1 MSDEPA
7 LDQFIPPYTSGEER
21 ESRATAEAA
30 RGYLGELRAFLAERQ
45 RQGDSGNAV
54 NVLHS
59 DAIDRLLRRLFEVAE
74 FTYYADEGEFDA
86 RVSIAA
92 VGGFARRE
100 MAIGSDVDL
109 LFLHDG
115 DEVSP
120 YAARIAEWIQYCLWD
135 AGLEVGAA
143 LRNLDETIAMGQEDL
158 TAKTTV
164 LGARFLAGDATL
176 FHEFTTAVR
185 DRLIPDVGA
194 FVQELQELWQAR
206 HSKFG
211 DSLYLLQPNI
221 KEGAGGLRDYH
232 TAWWAVRATEPRFQ
246 GLDDLLH
253 VGLLTESEM
262 AQYRNGLQFLWRVRN
277 QLHLSTKRKT
287 DQMSFELQESLA
299 ERLGLGLGPGP
310 GGELP
315 VERFMREYYLHAR
328 AVQTFS
334 EIVLE
339 QCAARTRPNRG
350 TSETKPAEDGF
361 RVAVD
366 HLEIPHAAHL
376 RENPVRLLTAF
387 AIAQDHDVPLSRT
400 ARRYIREHLHLIDE
414 DFQKDPEAAAALL
427 RILGAPTRVMR
438 TLMVMNEVGLL
449 GRYLP
454 EWEHIV
460 CRWQHVIYHT
470 YTVDV
475 HSIFLVEELRRLWRG
490 KYEQALPELTE
501 LVRNVPDLPALYLG
515 CLLHDIGKGMGG
527 DHSNKGADMAEQC
540 CERLGLDADR
550 TRRVVFVVR
559 WHLLMSHVAQRRDLA
574 DPKVIVD
581 LAQTCGDRENL
592 HNLYLA
598 TFADM
603 RASSTSAWTEW
614 RYELLKELFERTSEF
629 LESGGDDPRFAQS
642 QIDARVE
649 TRRAQAARELQALGV
664 AEARVHEF
672 FEMMPRR
679 YFISHTPRQIARHAR
694 VVLSLGPERAQA
706 SAVRTMRGGFSE
718 YILCTR
724 DARRLYS
731 DVAGSLTAVGIN
743 ILGSNVYTTRTGLAL
758 EIYRV
763 STPDG
768 GEAEQQVTWDRLEEV
783 VADVL
788 QGRALVDTLI
798 AQRGRPV
805 GRPQSP
811 SRAPAHVQIRND
823 VSDFYTVV
831 DVTADDR
838 PGLLYDLTRTLAG
851 HDLEIFISKATTV
864 LDQVADTFYIK
875 GPAAKKI
882 TNPDDLVE
890 LEDELTLAARGEA
903 QATEEPRNGS

>member
-1 MSDEPA
+1 MSAHGEPS
-7 LDQFIPPYTSGEER
+7 LDHFIPPYASGDER
-21 ESRATAEAA
+21 ESRETAAAA
-30 RGYLGELRAFLAERQ
+30 RGYLAELRSFLAERQ
-45 RQGDSGNAV
+45 RMGDSGQTVNMLHADAV
-54 NVLHS
+54 
-59 DAIDRLLRRLFEVAE
+59 DRLLRRLYEVAE
-74 FTYYADEGEFDA
+74 FAYYADEGELDA

-92 VGGFARRE
+92 VGGYARRE

-115 DEVSP
+115 AEISP

-143 LRNLDETIAMGQEDL
+143 LRNLDETIALGHEDL
-158 TAKTTV
+158 TAKTTI
-164 LGARFLAGDATL
+164 LGARFLAGDPTL
-176 FHEFTTAVR
+176 FHQFTTAVR

-194 FVQELQELWQAR
+194 FLAELREAWQAR
-206 HSKFG
+206 HAKFG
-211 DSLYLLQPNI
+211 DSLYLLQPNL

-232 TAWWAVRATEPRFQ
+232 TAWWAVRASEPLFQ
-246 GLDDLLH
+246 GLEDLLH

-262 AQYRNGLQFLWRVRN
+262 AEYRSALQFLWRVRN
-277 QLHLSTKRKT
+277 QLHLTTKRKT

-299 ERLGLGLGPGP
+299 EALGFGSGVGRD
-310 GGELP
+310 GDLP

-328 AVQTFS
+328 AVQNFS
-334 EIVLE
+334 EIVVE
-339 QCAARTRPNRG
+339 QCLARTRAHRG
-350 TSETKPAEDGF
+350 APETQAAEDGF

-366 HLEIPHAAHL
+366 HLEIPHASQL

-387 AIAQDHDVPLSRT
+387 AVAQDHDVPLSRT

-414 DFQKDPEAAAALL
+414 DFQRSPEAAEAFL
-427 RILGAPTRVMR
+427 RILSSRHRVMR
-438 TLMVMNEVGLL
+438 TLMMMNEVGLL

-454 EWEHIV
+454 EWDHIV

-501 LVRNVPDLPALYLG
+501 LVRGVPDLSVLYLG
-515 CLLHDIGKGMGG
+515 CLLHDIGKGLGG
-527 DHSNKGADMAEQC
+527 DHSGKGADLAQRC
-540 CERLGLDADR
+540 CERLGLAEER
-550 TRRVVFVVR
+550 TRRVVFIVR

-603 RASSTSAWTEW
+603 RASSAQAWTEW
-614 RYELLKELFERTSEF
+614 RYGLLKELFERTSEF
-629 LESGGDDPRFAQS
+629 LESGGDDPRLAQS

-649 TRRAQAARELQALGV
+649 TRREQAARELAGLGV
-664 AEARVHEF
+664 AEARIAEF

-679 YFISHTPRQIARHAR
+679 YFVSHTPRQIARHAR
-694 VVLSLGPERAQA
+694 VVLSLGPDDVHA

-724 DARRLYS
+724 DVRRLYS

-743 ILGSNVYTTRTGLAL
+743 ILGSNVYTSRTGLAL
-758 EIYRV
+758 EVYRV
-763 STPDG
+763 STPEG
-768 GEAEQQVTWDRLEEV
+768 GAEEQQSRWDELEHV
-783 VADVL
+783 VGQVL
-788 QGRALVDTLI
+788 TGDAPVDELI
-798 AQRGRPV
+798 ARRSRPV
-805 GRPQSP
+805 GRTLPPSP
-811 SRAPAHVQIRND
+811 RPGRVSLRND

-831 DVTADDR
+831 DVNANDR
-838 PGLLYDLTRTLAG
+838 PGLLYDLTRTLAA
-851 HDLEIFISKATTV
+851 HDLEIFLSKATTV
-864 LDQVADTFYIK
+864 LDQVADTFYVK
-875 GPAAKKI
+875 GPKAKKL
-882 TNPDDLVE
+882 TD
-890 LEDELTLAARGEA
+890 EDALARLAADLEQVVLDEDPGG
-903 QATEEPRNGS
+903 P

>member
-1 MSDEPA
+1 MSSEPA
-7 LDQFIPPYTSGEER
+7 LDQFIPPYASGETR

-30 RGYLGELRAFLAERQ
+30 RGYLAELRAFLAARQ
-45 RQGDSGNAV
+45 REGDSGQTI

-74 FTYYADEGEFDA
+74 FSYYTDEGELDA
-86 RVSIAA
+86 RVSIVA
-92 VGGFARRE
+92 VGGYARRE

-115 DEVSP
+115 DEISP

-143 LRNLDETIAMGQEDL
+143 LRNLDETISMGQEDM

-164 LGARFLAGDATL
+164 LGARFLAGDSTL

-185 DRLIPDVGA
+185 DRLIPDVGV
-194 FVQELQELWQAR
+194 FVRELQDVWQAR

-211 DSLYLLQPNI
+211 DSLYLLQPNL

-232 TAWWAVRATEPRFQ
+232 TAWWAVRASEPLFQ

-262 AQYRNGLQFLWRVRN
+262 AQYRGGLQFLWRVRN
-277 QLHLSTKRKT
+277 QLHLLTRRKT
-287 DQMSFELQESLA
+287 DRMSFELQESIA
-299 ERLGLGLGPGP
+299 EALGFGSGPDR

-334 EIVLE
+334 EIVIE
-339 QCAARTRPNRG
+339 QCVARTGPNRG
-350 TSETKPAEDGF
+350 VQETRPAEDGF
-361 RVAVD
+361 RVASD

-387 AIAQDHDVPLSRT
+387 AVAQDHDIPLSRT
-400 ARRYIREHLHLIDE
+400 ARRYIREHLHLID
-414 DFQKDPEAAAALL
+414 DAFRSDPEASKALL
-427 RILGAPTRVMR
+427 RILGTPTRVMR

-449 GRYLP
+449 GCYLP
-454 EWEHIV
+454 EWDHIV

-490 KYEQALPELTE
+490 KYEKGLPELTE
-501 LVRNVPDLPALYLG
+501 LVQNVSDLPALFLG

-527 DHSNKGADMAEQC
+527 DHSNKGADLAAQC
-540 CERLGLDADR
+540 CERLGLDAQR
-550 TRRVVFVVR
+550 TQRILFVVR

-581 LAQTCGDRENL
+581 LAHICGDRENL

-603 RASSTSAWTEW
+603 RASSASAWTEW

-629 LESGGDDPRFAQS
+629 IESGGDDPRFAQS

-649 TRRAQAARELQALGV
+649 TRRTQAARELQTLGV
-664 AEARVHEF
+664 AEARVDEF

-679 YFISHTPRQIARHAR
+679 YFVSHTPRQIARHAR
-694 VVLSLGPERAQA
+694 VVLSLGPEGNQA
-706 SAVRTMRGGFSE
+706 SAMRKMRGGFSE

-724 DARRLYS
+724 DVQRLYA
-731 DVAGSLTAVGIN
+731 DVTGSLTAVGIN

-768 GEAEQQVTWDRLEEV
+768 GPDEQQARWEELDRVVTEV
-783 VADVL
+783 L
-788 QGRALVDTLI
+788 KGETSVDGLI
-798 AQRGRPV
+798 ASRGRPV
-805 GRPQSP
+805 GRTRSP
-811 SRAPAHVQIRND
+811 VRTPASVHIRND
-823 VSDFYTVV
+823 VSDFYTVI
-831 DVTADDR
+831 DVTADDH
-838 PGLLYDLTRTLAG
+838 PGLLYDLTRTLAAYG
-851 HDLEIFISKATTV
+851 LEIFISKATTV
-864 LDQVADTFYIK
+864 LDQVADTFYVK
-875 GPAAKKI
+875 SPEAKKI
-882 TNPDDLVE
+882 TEADVLVRLEEDLRQAAEAASPGRSPD
-890 LEDELTLAARGEA
+890 
-903 QATEEPRNGS
+903 GS